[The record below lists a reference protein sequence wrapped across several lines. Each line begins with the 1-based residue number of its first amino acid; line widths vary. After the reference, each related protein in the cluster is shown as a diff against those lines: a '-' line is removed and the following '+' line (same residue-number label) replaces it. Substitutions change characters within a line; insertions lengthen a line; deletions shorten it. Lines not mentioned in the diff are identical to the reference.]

1 MVGEVLKSSICM
13 DLKLP
18 TKCLSKYL
26 MHNKMHNKV
35 DCGLVATMIHIEI

>member
-26 MHNKMHNKV
+26 VHNKM